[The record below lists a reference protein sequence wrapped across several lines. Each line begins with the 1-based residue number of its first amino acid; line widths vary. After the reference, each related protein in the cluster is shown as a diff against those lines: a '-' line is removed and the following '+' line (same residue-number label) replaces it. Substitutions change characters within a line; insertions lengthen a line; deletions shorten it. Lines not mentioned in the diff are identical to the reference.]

1 MCILGEHVQSTNGF
15 DYRYLSNLSLNYDLG
30 VSLRFFSTRDQNC
43 VFFFLKDTNELICRR
58 ERDSQ
63 TLKTSPWL
71 PKGTGCG
78 EGWTGGLGLAY
89 AH

>member
-1 MCILGEHVQSTNGF
+1 MW
-15 DYRYLSNLSLNYDLG
+15 NLKKKKK
-30 VSLRFFSTRDQNC
+30 
-43 VFFFLKDTNELICRR
+43 KDKNELIYRT

-63 TLKTSPWL
+63 TLKTLWF

-78 EGWTGGLGLAY
+78 EAESGGLGLAY